1 MQCELTGLPLQS
13 SYRLICGSEFMRY
26 LVWVLRLL
34 VFLVVLLFALKNTDP
49 VQVSFFADYTLNNVP
64 LIIVMLVAFLL
75 GLLLGL
81 LMMLL
86 VLMRKKRELAKTKRD
101 VARLEQR
108 IDKKN
113 PDPMTTEAIAP
124 LAPL

>member
-1 MQCELTGLPLQS
+1 
-13 SYRLICGSEFMRY
+13 MRY

-49 VQVSFFADYTLNNVP
+49 VQVRFFADYTLSNVP

-81 LMMLL
+81 LMMVLA
-86 VLMRKKRELAKTKRD
+86 LMRKKREVAKFKRD
-101 VARLEQR
+101 AARLEQR
-108 IDKKN
+108 LDEKT
-113 PDPMTTEAIAP
+113 PDPMAAEAIAP

>member
-1 MQCELTGLPLQS
+1 
-13 SYRLICGSEFMRY
+13 MRY

-49 VQVSFFADYTLNNVP
+49 VQVSFFSDYTLSNVP

-81 LMMLL
+81 LIMVLA
-86 VLMRKKRELAKTKRD
+86 LMRKKREVAKYKRD
-101 VARLEQR
+101 AARLEQR
-108 IDKKN
+108 LN
-113 PDPMTTEAIAP
+113 ESTSGALPVEAIAP